1 MMIIFVLKTLSCH
14 ILWIKR
20 SIHIR
25 ISFDYLTL
33 IVTAR
38 YDGLLSNEIN
48 LLSTLGRACDN
59 NMKYPNTLWGL
70 IETSFGYPSK
80 GYPKSS

>member
-1 MMIIFVLKTLSCH
+1 MCG
-14 ILWIKR
+14 
-20 SIHIR
+20 
-25 ISFDYLTL
+25 YLTL